1 MSLLSPMEAQAQH
14 PDAWRRIEGEME
26 QARGGYSATLVPVAA
41 EVLTVDGDEVLQVV
55 ALTDISIAEDG
66 KDSLARMTFNAKLAP
81 R

>member
-1 MSLLSPMEAQAQH
+1 MSLSPFQAEQQFPH
-14 PDAWRRIEGEME
+14 AWRSIEDDMK
-26 QARGGYSATLVPVAA
+26 QARDGYAATLVPVAA

-66 KDSLARMTFNAKLAP
+66 KDSLAQMTFNAKLAP